1 MTVITLVEAK
11 ETLQSYIDAERQI
24 LKGQSHTFNGR
35 SVTMANL
42 TEVQTGRKYWEKR
55 VSELSGKRKAR
66 RVMLGGR

>member
-1 MTVITLVEAK
+1 MSLTLSQAQ

-24 LKGQSHTFNGR
+24 LKGQSYTHNGR

-42 TEVQTGRKYWEKR
+42 AEIQAGRKYWEKR
-55 VSELSGKRKAR
+55 VAEMSGRRKAR